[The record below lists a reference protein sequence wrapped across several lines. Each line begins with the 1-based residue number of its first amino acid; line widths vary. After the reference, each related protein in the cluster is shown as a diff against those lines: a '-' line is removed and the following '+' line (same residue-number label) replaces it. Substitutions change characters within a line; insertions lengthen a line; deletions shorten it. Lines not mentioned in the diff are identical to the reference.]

1 MTPHGGRRFHVLD
14 PKTLVADAV
23 REALAAVAERPEL
36 IERRE
41 WFAPDEA
48 GEYLRLSEKTL
59 ENLRLRGDGPAY
71 SRVGHR
77 IVRDRRADLDAWL
90 ESGRVE

>member
-1 MTPHGGRRFHVLD
+1 
-14 PKTLVADAV
+14 VADAV
-23 REALAAVAERPEL
+23 RETLAAVAERPEL

-59 ENLRLRGDGPAY
+59 ENLRLRREGPAY

-77 IVRDRRADLDAWL
+77 IVRYRRADLDAWL
-90 ESGRVE
+90 EAGRGA

>member
-1 MTPHGGRRFHVLD
+1 MLD

-23 REALAAVAERPEL
+23 RETLVAVAERPEL

-59 ENLRLRGDGPAY
+59 RTCGCGVRGLPTPAWATAL
-71 SRVGHR
+71 SAWATGHR
-77 IVRDRRADLDAWL
+77 VPSPAP
-90 ESGRVE
+90 GRPCAGQF

>member
-1 MTPHGGRRFHVLD
+1 MLD

-23 REALAAVAERPEL
+23 RETLAAVAERPEL

-41 WFAPDEA
+41 WYAPDEA

-59 ENLRLRGDGPAY
+59 ENMRTRREGPAY

-77 IVRDRRADLDAWL
+77 IVRYRRADLDAWL
-90 ESGRVE
+90 EAGREA